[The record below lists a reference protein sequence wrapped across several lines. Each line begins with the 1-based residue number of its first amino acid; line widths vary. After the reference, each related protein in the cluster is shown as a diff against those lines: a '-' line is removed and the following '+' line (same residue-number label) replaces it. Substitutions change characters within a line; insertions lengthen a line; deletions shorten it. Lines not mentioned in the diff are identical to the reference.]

1 MKSYFPDINIWLALV
16 YQGHE
21 HHSIA
26 GRWLDEVEEAEVC
39 FSRFTQLGFLRL
51 LTHSSIMR
59 SDVKNL
65 REAWSVYDSILK
77 DSRII
82 FANEPPTGDL
92 DRLLRKFSSSGE
104 VSPKKWTDAYL
115 AAFAHASGMELIT
128 FDRSLAQISH
138 PSTLLG

>member
-21 HHSIA
+21 HHLIA
-26 GRWLDEVEEAEVC
+26 GHWLDDVGNEQIC

-65 REAWSVYDSILK
+65 REAWSIYDLILK

-82 FANEPPTGDL
+82 FANEPASSDL
-92 DRLLRKFSSSGE
+92 DRLFRKFSSSGE
-104 VSPKKWTDAYL
+104 ISPKKWNDAYL
-115 AAFAHASGMELIT
+115 AAFAHASGMELVT
-128 FDRSLAQISH
+128 FDRSLAQLSH
-138 PSTLLG
+138 PATLLR